1 MANWS
6 KVDLLFTATA
16 LVLFSGEGRTLR
28 LQPAE
33 ASA

>member
-16 LVLFSGEGRTLR
+16 LVFFNGEGRTPR
-28 LQPAE
+28 LQPAG